1 MTSWKSTKGYKMDK
15 DDISMGSKGQF
26 FVTQKVTHM
35 NIVCVDFV
43 SEPVAVGGE
52 WSDMTSRVICHNH
65 TLAAKG
71 DVDGTSRHARGGI
84 KGPQEIAEQ
93 GVNQDRTTSVFTTCS
108 KSQQIQ
114 FR

>member
-1 MTSWKSTKGYKMDK
+1 MDK

-52 WSDMTSRVICHNH
+52 
-65 TLAAKG
+65 
-71 DVDGTSRHARGGI
+71 
-84 KGPQEIAEQ
+84 
-93 GVNQDRTTSVFTTCS
+93 
-108 KSQQIQ
+108 
-114 FR
+114 